1 MPDIRQL
8 RRFVAVAEERNF
20 RRAAAR
26 LNVSQPPLSASIRS
40 LEDEV
45 GTPLFLRNRRRVA
58 LTEAGAA
65 FLDRARLILSQLDDS
80 VALAQAV
87 AQGRSGQ
94 LTLGFIPTATY
105 ELLPRILKNYRAAY
119 PDVALRFVELTTP
132 EQPAALLQHRIDV
145 GLFLVPT
152 TIEPGVAQET
162 LLRERL
168 YVALPDDHALARRS
182 EIELGALRDEPIV
195 FIPPRSG
202 TGYHAR
208 VSHACQQA
216 GFMPTVVEA
225 VEHLNTMVSLVG
237 AGMGMALVAASL
249 QRFRPPGV
257 VFRPLA
263 DPSDLLYLEYGMAWR
278 VENSSAAVDG
288 FLDVARAT
296 APEGPSR

>member
-8 RRFVAVAEERNF
+8 RRFVAVAEEKNF

-26 LNVSQPPLSASIRS
+26 LNVSQPPLSASIQS

-45 GTPLFLRNRRRVA
+45 GTQLLLRNRRRVA
-58 LTEAGAA
+58 LTEAGEA

-105 ELLPRILKNYRAAY
+105 ELLPRLLKSYRAAY
-119 PDVALRFVELTTP
+119 PDVGLRFVELTTP
-132 EQPAALLQHRIDV
+132 EQPAALLQNRIDV

-152 TIEPGVAQET
+152 TIESGVAQET
-162 LLRERL
+162 LLKERL
-168 YVALPDDHALARRS
+168 YVAMPDDHRLARQS
-182 EIELGALRDEPIV
+182 EIELGALRDEPFV

-257 VFRPLA
+257 IFRPLA
-263 DPSDLLYLEYGMAWR
+263 DPADLLYLEYGMAWR
-278 VENSSAAVDG
+278 SENRSATVDG
-288 FLDVARAT
+288 FLDVARGT
-296 APEGPSR
+296 APGRFAP